1 MDIDEDAAWGDRQL
15 AIAPVDYTTASTLLY
30 DLLHRKRD
38 TVEARPRSCTF
49 RATSHISD
57 ESANTRVE
65 NHSNETARGV
75 NGSAGGAEI
84 RRVRQPRRD
93 QSR

>member
-38 TVEARPRSCTF
+38 TVEARPEVVHVS
-49 RATSHISD
+49 
-57 ESANTRVE
+57 
-65 NHSNETARGV
+65 SN
-75 NGSAGGAEI
+75 
-84 RRVRQPRRD
+84 
-93 QSR
+93 